1 MSLSTFQISGLA
13 SGFDW
18 RTMVDQLIQV
28 EYGRVELIEKQQGEY
43 EEQLS
48 EWQSFNTQMLSL
60 KSTAGALKD
69 TDDFNLFS
77 SSMTTDDSNID
88 ASDLMSVSTSSS
100 SSPGSYSIQ
109 ITNLAKS
116 QKLSSSAFSDFS
128 DTLGSDYVGDIII
141 NGTAISITDSDGLD
155 DIRNRINN
163 ANAGSDPTGVTA
175 SIITY
180 SSNDYRM
187 VLTSDD
193 TGEDG
198 ISLQNGSSVDLVE
211 LFGWKDADSS
221 VKNSITGGAMSDEFS
236 SSTEDLET
244 LLGLS
249 TTRSGTIQVNGENV
263 SIDLSSDSL
272 EDIKDLI
279 DAVTD
284 VSASIVTDT
293 DGSTTA
299 YRIQVDGTQTF
310 QDDQNILETLGILTN
325 GVSDAQGTSSANT
338 MTRNGEN
345 ITTDTL
351 ITDIDGY
358 FSWTSG
364 DSISISGTDHSSN
377 AVSDSFSITS
387 SSTVQ
392 DLMDAIE
399 TAYEANGDKVLVHV
413 TSDGTIELEDQE
425 AGAGALAVTLGSSV
439 SEGTLD
445 WGAFDDLDTV
455 RSRELIA
462 GEDATLI
469 VDGVTI
475 TSADN
480 RVKEILPGVTLNLAS
495 EDSGTTVTLN
505 IDRDLNSIKSK
516 ITSFVNAYNEVAKYI
531 NSQQKYDEESESVG
545 GVLFGDGTLSSVK
558 SDLSSILVEAV
569 WGVSAEFSILGMV
582 GINLDN
588 NGLLEIDSDTLS
600 GFLETNFND
609 IQQLFAATG
618 TTSTGT
624 LEFISY
630 SQDTDDGEYTVNIT
644 QAATR
649 NTSTSDTAVNTT
661 LGSDETLTITEDD
674 SVAEVSL
681 TSDMTISDIVNA
693 INTEMDTVYT
703 EKLVGGTAVTASSSP
718 VTSSTTWNTIDG
730 ASLVDDDVISFEGTA
745 RGGGSISGSYTI
757 SDITSDTIQDLLT
770 EITAAF
776 DSDISA
782 SIDSS
787 GQLVL
792 TDNYEGDSQIS
803 LIFDYSETTNQVD
816 IFGDVLTTNGDGQE
830 GRFAMAITA
839 INNGSDQLELTN
851 DSYGSDN
858 SFTIEEDTDTG
869 LWTGSQTTPVDVDN
883 GLDVAGTIN
892 GEAATG
898 NGQKL
903 TGDED
908 EASVDGL
915 VIKYTGSSTGDVGEV
930 TFTAGVAE
938 LFERTLYNITD
949 SYEGYVA
956 YKQDSLSDRID
967 NLEDNIEATTDRLNL
982 KMNSMINRFV
992 LMELALSEVQNM
1004 SSWLAGQLNAAESGW
1019 V

>member
-211 LFGWKDADSS
+211 LFGWKDANSS

-516 ITSFVNAYNEVAKYI
+516 ITSFVNAYNEVATYI

-644 QAATR
+644 QAATQ

-956 YKQDSLSDRID
+956 YKQDSLS
-967 NLEDNIEATTDRLNL
+967 
-982 KMNSMINRFV
+982 
-992 LMELALSEVQNM
+992 
-1004 SSWLAGQLNAAESGW
+1004 
-1019 V
+1019 